1 MADTP
6 TVAVLG
12 AGGTMGFA
20 MARNLARADFPV
32 RAWNRSR
39 DRAEPLADDGAKI
52 VESPQEAV
60 EGADVL
66 LTMLTNLDAV
76 LASAEPALLT
86 GHASG
91 LVWLQMST
99 IGEDG
104 TERCLELAREHGIA
118 LVDAP
123 VSGTKEPAEQGKL
136 VVLASGPAEDRER
149 VQPIFDVV
157 GQKTIVAGETPG
169 DGSRLKLA
177 VNAWLVSVVEGAA
190 ETLAFAQALGL
201 DPHLVLQSVEGGPLD
216 LPYLQMKGEAML
228 QGNFAPSF
236 KLALAAK
243 DARLMHES
251 AARRELDLPM
261 LATVRRRIDEGAKQH
276 GDLDVSATFLTSA
289 QAVAR

>member
-1 MADTP
+1 
-6 TVAVLG
+6 
-12 AGGTMGFA
+12 MGFA
-20 MARNLARADFPV
+20 MARNLAKAGFPV

-39 DRAEPLADDGAKI
+39 EKAEPLADDGATV

-60 EGADVL
+60 GGADVL

-76 LASAEPALLT
+76 LAAAEPALQADHD
-86 GHASG
+86 GG

-104 TERCLELAREHGIA
+104 TERCLELASEHGVVLI
-118 LVDAP
+118 DAP

-136 VVLASGPAEDRER
+136 VVLASGPAEERER

-157 GQKTIVAGETPG
+157 GQKTIAAGENPG
-169 DGSRLKLA
+169 DGSKLKLA
-177 VNAWLVSVVEGAA
+177 VNAWLVSVVEGTA
-190 ETLAFAQALGL
+190 ETLAFAQGLGL

-216 LPYLQMKGEAML
+216 LPYLQMKGKAML
-228 QGNFAPSF
+228 EGDFAPSF

-243 DARLMHES
+243 DAGLMHDS
-251 AARRELDLPM
+251 AEQRHLDLPM
-261 LATVRRRIDEGAKQH
+261 LETVRRRFDEAAEQH
-276 GDLDVSATFLTSA
+276 GDQDMSATFLTST

>member
-1 MADTP
+1 MADKP

-20 MARNLARADFPV
+20 MARNLANGGFPV

-39 DRAEPLADDGAKI
+39 EKAEPLADDGATV

-76 LASAEPALLT
+76 LASAEPALQA
-86 GHASG
+86 GHGSG

-104 TERCLELAREHGIA
+104 TERCLELARQHDVA
-118 LVDAP
+118 LIDAP

-136 VVLASGPAEDRER
+136 VVLASGPAEERER

-157 GQKTIVAGETPG
+157 GQKTIVAGETAG
-169 DGSRLKLA
+169 EGTKLKLA
-177 VNAWLVSVVEGAA
+177 VNAWLVSVVEGTA
-190 ETLAFAQALGL
+190 ETLAFAKALGL

-216 LPYLQMKGEAML
+216 LPYLQMKGKAML
-228 QGNFAPSF
+228 EGDFAPSF

-243 DARLMHES
+243 DAGLMHE
-251 AARRELDLPM
+251 AAEQRDLDLPM
-261 LATVRRRIDEGAKQH
+261 LETVRRRFDEAAEQH
-276 GDLDVSATFLTSA
+276 GDEDMSATFLTSA
-289 QAVAR
+289 RAVAR